1 MQNKNEFSLLVR
13 VRYGEC
19 DAQQVVFNAR
29 YADYVD
35 LALTEYMR
43 HKIGGFQTLLAQGL
57 DNQVVNLNM
66 DFRSSARFDDVLEIE
81 VQVLHLGNTSYR
93 CGLIMRQYGTKQV
106 VVEAQITYVMV
117 DSTHFQKTPLSP
129 WFKEQLSVSSAPV
142 IINQAAIDLY

>member
-1 MQNKNEFSLLVR
+1 LQNKNEFSLLVR

-19 DAQQVVFNAR
+19 DVQQVVFNAR

-81 VQVLHLGNTSYR
+81 VEVL
-93 CGLIMRQYGTKQV
+93 
-106 VVEAQITYVMV
+106 EAQITYVMV